1 MMHTD
6 LERSAAFL
14 LRNAGPVIRYRLR
27 REILGDLD
35 AASEASLLAEI
46 CELPLFRRL
55 LTYVKPDG
63 YIGSGMH
70 SWDNWRG
77 TVLHETPLQDGECA
91 ARLLSYYRI
100 PKTHPVVRNFVAAM
114 RDEEILR
121 AEFSYIPPEIPRFE
135 NRFAGIR
142 SGNCLMALLYTMQA
156 MLGYGDDYEDLR
168 DFQQIALR
176 GFAALRGLNSL
187 ADITCFDPH
196 AKRRYNCP
204 YIDENVYL
212 PNAYTLEML
221 AYTRAWRSDANRRL
235 LAEAINRMDEMPED
249 GNRIQI
255 RIRGKYMAPG
265 WALVRPFRPFR
276 ADCIDTIMYRRPL
289 TELAMLGLGGA
300 ADVLRVSAE
309 NSREAMDADGI
320 LRLDFRRLRNKRYS
334 PKSIEYPGAYVDVR
348 LEADY
353 ADETALLCDLTFWAV
368 EFLHL
373 YENGKGTETDGKEL
387 G

>member
-1 MMHTD
+1 M
-6 LERSAAFL
+6 
-14 LRNAGPVIRYRLR
+14 
-27 REILGDLD
+27 
-35 AASEASLLAEI
+35 
-46 CELPLFRRL
+46 
-55 LTYVKPDG
+55 
-63 YIGSGMH
+63 
-70 SWDNWRG
+70 
-77 TVLHETPLQDGECA
+77 
-91 ARLLSYYRI
+91 
-100 PKTHPVVRNFVAAM
+100 
-114 RDEEILR
+114 
-121 AEFSYIPPEIPRFE
+121 
-135 NRFAGIR
+135 
-142 SGNCLMALLYTMQA
+142 
-156 MLGYGDDYEDLR
+156 
-168 DFQQIALR
+168 
-176 GFAALRGLNSL
+176 RGLNSL

-309 NSREAMDADGI
+309 NIREAMDADGI
-320 LRLDFRRLRNKRYS
+320 LAAGFPPFAQQAVFCQKHRV
-334 PKSIEYPGAYVDVR
+334 PGATSMCVWR
-348 LEADY
+348 PTMRTQ
-353 ADETALLCDLTFWAV
+353 TALLCDLTFWAV

>member
-100 PKTHPVVRNFVAAM
+100 PKTHPVVRNFAAAM
-114 RDEEILR
+114 RDEEMLR
-121 AEFSYIPPEIPRFE
+121 AEFFYIPPGIPRFE

-142 SGNCLMALLYTMQA
+142 GGNGLLALLYMMQA
-156 MLGYGDDYEDLR
+156 MLGYGDDYENLR
-168 DFQQIALR
+168 DFQQIVLR
-176 GFAALRGLNSL
+176 GFAALRGSDSL
-187 ADITCFDPH
+187 ADITCFDLH

-204 YIDENVYL
+204 YIDENAYL
-212 PNAYTLEML
+212 PNACTLEMP
-221 AYTRAWRSDANRRL
+221 AYTRAWRSGADRRL
-235 LAEAINRMDEMPED
+235 PAVAINRMDEMPGGMETVSKSAS
-249 GNRIQI
+249 GENIWR
-255 RIRGKYMAPG
+255 RVGRRVGRRFGRSARSAP
-265 WALVRPFRPFR
+265 
-276 ADCIDTIMYRRPL
+276 
-289 TELAMLGLGGA
+289 A
-300 ADVLRVSAE
+300 AS
-309 NSREAMDADGI
+309 
-320 LRLDFRRLRNKRYS
+320 RRLCT
-334 PKSIEYPGAYVDVR
+334 
-348 LEADY
+348 ADR
-353 ADETALLCDLTFWAV
+353 
-368 EFLHL
+368 
-373 YENGKGTETDGKEL
+373 
-387 G
+387 